1 MVKNKS
7 GEYLNNLQYFLSSVM
22 AFSFGIGLFPFMY
35 KKVLPVIAVCLAI
48 QVIVSVF
55 RGRLLNVF
63 LEIFLVGLAAI
74 SIIPVLG
81 IITRFIGILFCILE
95 MAAFKNGALYAQM
108 DTRAFNSKSGFK
120 SKNSSRKKSAEIK
133 KSDVKFADADFEE
146 K

>member
-1 MVKNKS
+1 MVKNTS
-7 GEYLNNLQYFLSSVM
+7 GKYLNNLQYFLSSIM

-35 KKVLPVIAVCLAI
+35 QKILPVIAVCLTI

-63 LEIFLVGLAAI
+63 LEIFLVGLAVI
-74 SIIPVLG
+74 SLTPVLG
-81 IITRFIGILFCILE
+81 IITRFIGVLFCILE
-95 MAAFKNGALYAQM
+95 MAAFKNGVLYSQM
-108 DTRAFNSKSGFK
+108 DARAFNSKSGSK

-133 KSDVKFADADFEE
+133 KPDVKFADADFEE

>member
-1 MVKNKS
+1 MIKIISSN
-7 GEYLNNLQYFLSSVM
+7 YLNNLQYFLSSIM

-35 KKVLPVIAVCLAI
+35 KKVLPVIAVCLTI
-48 QVIVSVF
+48 QIIISVF

-81 IITRFIGILFCILE
+81 FITRLIGLVICILE
-95 MAAFKNGALYAQM
+95 MAAFKSGVLYAQM

-133 KSDVKFADADFEE
+133 KPDVKFSDADFEE